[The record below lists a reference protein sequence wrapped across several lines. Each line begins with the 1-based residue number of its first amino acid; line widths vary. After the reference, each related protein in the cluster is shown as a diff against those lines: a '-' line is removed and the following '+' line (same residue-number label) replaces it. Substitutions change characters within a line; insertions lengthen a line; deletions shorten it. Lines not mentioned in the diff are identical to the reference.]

1 MIELAIRDGLVA
13 DGTDSAPRLA
23 DVGISG
29 GEIVEVGDVGAANL
43 NLDAAG
49 LVVAPGFVDA
59 HTHDDMQLRRDPFNR
74 EKLLQGVTTVICG
87 NCGFSAFPHR
97 PGHTSPDLLST
108 DGPWESFGSYAQALR
123 AQGIGPNMATF
134 VGHNTA
140 SRHIDPRVDRR
151 PDRRHRTQIVDQIRR
166 SVEEGALGVSS
177 GLIYEPGRFSVIEDL
192 IEIATAA
199 AEHGG
204 LYCSHVRDEGAGL
217 LDSIDEA
224 LTIAHE
230 SGAGLQLSH
239 LKTVGR
245 GNWGL
250 VKTALDRIDAAHQG
264 GLDIGFDV
272 YPYTAGSGPFE
283 QYFDSDN
290 VDIARLEFVQIV
302 HCPDFPQFE
311 GLRVPAI
318 AAAEGRSTED
328 VTRQIIAG
336 LRATETVCVIFEI
349 DENEMRSVLAHPR
362 AMIGSDGIPQDGGV
376 PHPRLIGAFPRVL
389 GQYGRDEGLFDLS
402 AAVMKMT
409 SIPARRFG
417 LTGRGC
423 IRPGYSA
430 DITIFDHSTV
440 KDRATY
446 QERNSPEG
454 IQWVL
459 VNGKIAVTPEGL
471 GSVLAGQ
478 VLTRAPNDN

>member
-1 MIELAIRDGLVA
+1 MTELAIRDGLVV
-13 DGTDSAPRLA
+13 DGTGGPPRPA

-29 GEIVEVGDVGAANL
+29 GEIVAVGDVGAAKR

-108 DGPWESFGSYAQALR
+108 DGPWDSFVSYAQTLR

-134 VGHNTA
+134 VGHNTVG
-140 SRHIDPRVDRR
+140 REVDPRVDRR
-151 PDRRHRTQIVDQIRR
+151 PDRRHRTEIVDRVRR
-166 SVEEGALGVSS
+166 SVEEGALGVST
-177 GLIYEPGRFSVIEDL
+177 GLIYEPGRSAVVEDL
-192 IEIATAA
+192 IKIATAS
-199 AEHGG
+199 AELGG
-204 LYCSHVRDEGAGL
+204 MYCTHVRDEGAGL

-224 LTIAHE
+224 LIIARA

-245 GNWGL
+245 DNWGL
-250 VKTALDRIDAAHQG
+250 VAAALERIDEAHRA

-283 QYFDSDN
+283 QYFDPDH

-311 GLRVPAI
+311 GHRVPAI
-318 AAAEGRSTED
+318 AATEGCSTQD
-328 VTRQIIAG
+328 VTRRIIAG
-336 LRATETVCVIFEI
+336 PRSTETVCVIFEI
-349 DENEMRSVLAHPR
+349 DENEMRTVLAHPR

-376 PHPRLIGAFPRVL
+376 PHPRLVGAFPRVL
-389 GQYGRDEGLFDLS
+389 GQYGRDEGLFDLP
-402 AAVMKMT
+402 AAVKKMT
-409 SIPARRFG
+409 SVPADRFG
-417 LTGRGC
+417 LAGRGR
-423 IRPGYSA
+423 IEPGYRA
-430 DITIFDHSTV
+430 DITLFDYSTV
-440 KDRATY
+440 EDRATY

-454 IQWVL
+454 IRWVL
-459 VNGKIAVTPEGL
+459 VNGEIAVTPDGL
-471 GSVLAGQ
+471 AGALAGQ
-478 VLTRAPNDN
+478 VLTRTGNEN